1 MNRQNL
7 ARSSTKHKSSA
18 FSRLRQHAT
27 FRRFNEVGALHARYE
42 QTIHS
47 IDAAGNRNIGSTYS
61 VYRCRHP
68 PYRTDTADVVND
80 GAYGGGGVS
89 SPLAGARP
97 RIPCAPPSERES
109 FLLEKIR
116 RHAREFFRPREREIA
131 TSDRD

>member
-97 RIPCAPPSERES
+97 RIPCAPYDLEADERDASSVPLNPVVRSTERARILPSGEN
-109 FLLEKIR
+109 
-116 RHAREFFRPREREIA
+116 
-131 TSDRD
+131 